1 MGRKIV
7 VKIEKQ
13 ELGEAAKMLLDLEKR
28 ILVEKYHNPF
38 QNTGQVIEFY
48 KESEIY
54 FSYLGNTPVGFMA
67 CQRTGE
73 VSELL
78 GLGVLPKYQRQG
90 IGKKMLFFFME
101 REKKRD
107 LTLVVH
113 PYNAKALIMYLNTG
127 WRITGYRENYYGDGQ
142 PRVVLNYPAINGKS
156 AKK

>member
-1 MGRKIV
+1 MGKMEVEII
-7 VKIEKQ
+7 KK
-13 ELGEAAKMLLDLEKR
+13 ELGEAAEVLLDLEKR

-48 KESEIY
+48 KQSEIY

-67 CQRTGE
+67 YQRTGE

-78 GLGVLPKYQRQG
+78 GLGVLPKYQRVG

-101 REKKRD
+101 KEKNRELK
-107 LTLVVH
+107 LVVH

-142 PRVVLNYPAINGKS
+142 PRVILNFEHF
-156 AKK
+156 